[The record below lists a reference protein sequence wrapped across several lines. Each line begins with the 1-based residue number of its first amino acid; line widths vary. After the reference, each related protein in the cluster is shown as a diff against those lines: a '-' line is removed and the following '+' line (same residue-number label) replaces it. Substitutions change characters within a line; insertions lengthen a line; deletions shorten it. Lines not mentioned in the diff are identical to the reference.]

1 MEELVNK
8 YNDYRKELLQK
19 VKTKINNIFECEY
32 ITDNIINI
40 EDYSKTKSNY
50 VGIVGCEIKSIE
62 KYEDSYLIQFRIDTY
77 TDTLL
82 LESCPNE
89 ILELLLIIN
98 RMSVVG
104 VYNKHRNQL
113 QWLEF

>member
-1 MEELVNK
+1 MEELIKN
-8 YNDYRKELLQK
+8 YNDCRKELLQK
-19 VKTKINNIFECEY
+19 IKTKINNIFESEY

-40 EDYSKTKSNY
+40 EDYSKAKSNY
-50 VGIVGCEIKSIE
+50 VGKIGCEITSIE
-62 KYEDSYLIQFRIDTY
+62 KIEDIYLIQFRIYTY
-77 TDTLL
+77 NDTLL
-82 LESCPNE
+82 LENCPNE
-89 ILELLLIIN
+89 ILELLLVIN